1 MFSYSTLDYA
11 KFVYD
16 PAICDFIA
24 TTNDGQNVDL
34 RQVGSA
40 EETVAYQLP
49 APVSQLRFVYFCGL
63 SA

>member
-34 RQVGSA
+34 RQVASA

-49 APVSQLRFVYFCGL
+49 APVYQQVSM
-63 SA
+63 

>member
-34 RQVGSA
+34 RQVASA
-40 EETVAYQLP
+40 EETVVYQLP
-49 APVSQLRFVYFCGL
+49 APVYQQVSM
-63 SA
+63 